1 MSQKRRSKDRQKRL
15 EECEL
20 GRKKDK
26 MNEGCDRWTVRGRWK
41 ENPKMA
47 AVRARCTRRV
57 EQQRG

>member
-47 AVRARCTRRV
+47 AV
-57 EQQRG
+57 